1 MTLPQRM
8 WLRSSACKQ
17 ASAHSGSMSERRL
30 QCQQHHTHASWRA
43 SKTGTEEKKL
53 LNKFVIF
60 LMSLLPFWTPNMSVA
75 LLSMQGQKALDFI
88 KNILICVPKDVRRS
102 YRFGTTLGWVI
113 KDRFFGGVNYPF
125 QNFTLYVYA
134 LLDILCY
141 YLWNIP
147 TVPTVSMGN
156 LFIISVYAFWTFN
169 VNQPWALT
177 LILFLSAITTTFT
190 LGRFS
195 SRYVKMAV

>member
-1 MTLPQRM
+1 M
-8 WLRSSACKQ
+8 
-17 ASAHSGSMSERRL
+17 
-30 QCQQHHTHASWRA
+30 
-43 SKTGTEEKKL
+43 
-53 LNKFVIF
+53 
-60 LMSLLPFWTPNMSVA
+60 MSLLPFWAPNMSVA

-113 KDRFFGGVNYPF
+113 KDRIFWAQFFWGVNYPF

-156 LFIISVYAFWTFN
+156 VFIISVYAFWTFN
-169 VNQPWALT
+169 VNQPRALT
-177 LILFLSAITTTFT
+177 LILFLSAITFT